1 MPARARALL
10 AALGV
15 PVWGARGAAATRVP
29 VRAVWQGAP
38 PRLMPDDSRT
48 DPPALEQSAL
58 DQASVNQARAAVI
71 SGKAVANAAVPLP
84 NGVDDQPPVAPT
96 DVQRPVRQPFAAR
109 AVADALTV
117 DHPATTSALVHEQ
130 DSATRLRFA
139 VQARVIGQWIV
150 CVPEDALMDEQ
161 ARRLWDNI
169 GVAMQAQTVQH
180 FAWPLA
186 EGPRW
191 QRMDGAAAALA
202 GFLFRLS
209 PLARVGL
216 MGYLPD
222 IACPERIERLP
233 ALSELLA
240 DPLQKRTLWQ
250 LLAMPYHAE
259 DAL

>member
-15 PVWGARGAAATRVP
+15 PVWGARGAAVTRVP
-29 VRAVWQGAP
+29 VRAVWQGAE
-38 PRLMPDDSRT
+38 PRLTPDDIRT
-48 DPPALEQSAL
+48 DQPVLEQSVL

-84 NGVDDQPPVAPT
+84 NGFDHPPPVAPT
-96 DVQRPVRQPFAAR
+96 DVQRPVSQPFAAR

-117 DHPATTSALVHEQ
+117 DHPATTSSLEQ
-130 DSATRLRFA
+130 DSNTRLRFA

-169 GVAMQAQTVQH
+169 GIAMQAQTVQH

-216 MGYLPD
+216 MGHLPD
-222 IACPERIERLP
+222 TACPDRIERLP